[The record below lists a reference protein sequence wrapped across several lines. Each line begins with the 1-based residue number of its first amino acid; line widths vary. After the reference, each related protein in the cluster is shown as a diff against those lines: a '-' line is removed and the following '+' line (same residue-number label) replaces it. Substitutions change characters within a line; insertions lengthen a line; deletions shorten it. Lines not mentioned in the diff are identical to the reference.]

1 LKNNRMNRGD
11 SRSDRRRLC
20 GATLLGA
27 LLLGGCAVG
36 PNYHRPPFATPPQY
50 KTAVTPTANAPQ
62 ALPLASWWTLF
73 NDPLLNDLE
82 HQVEVS
88 NQNLVQSEAAY
99 RQTVATVR
107 EARSALWP
115 TLTGSASASRFG
127 GSGGR
132 GTSVVPGGSGSTT
145 VVPIVSGQSTTTYQ
159 ANATASWELDV
170 WGRLRRTL
178 ENAKESAEASAADLA
193 TATLSAQGQLAT
205 AYLQLREADA
215 ERELVAATV
224 TAYARALQITQN
236 RYDAGQAAKTDV
248 LQAQTQLFTA
258 QDQEASL
265 ALQRSQLENSI
276 AALIGKSASEFRI
289 EPAME
294 WHIPVP
300 DIPVG
305 VPSTLLERRPDIA
318 AAERRMAAAN
328 AEIGVEEAAYFPSV
342 TLTGGLTFVSTSIGT
357 LFAHSSQ
364 SHTASVG
371 LSDTILD
378 FGARRAHVYGARAAY
393 DQSVATYRQTVIT
406 AFQDVEN
413 FLIAASE
420 QATEGGFLRAASAA
434 ADETERL
441 TLNQYKAGTVA
452 YTNVVVAQTAALSAR
467 RSLAAN
473 TVSQQTTAVSLATA
487 LGGGWLP
494 PPQ

>member
-1 LKNNRMNRGD
+1 MNRPD
-11 SRSDRRRLC
+11 STSHHRRLY
-20 GATLLGA
+20 GAVLLGA

-36 PNYHRPPFATPPQY
+36 PNYHRPAFATPPQY
-50 KTAVTPTANAPQ
+50 KTAVTPAATTPA
-62 ALPLASWWTLF
+62 ALPLANWWTLF

-88 NQNLVQSEAAY
+88 NQNLAQSEAAF
-99 RQTVATVR
+99 RQTVATER

-115 TLTGSASASRFG
+115 TVNGAASATRSG

-132 GTSVVPGGSGSTT
+132 GTSVVPSGSGSST
-145 VVPIVSGQSTTTYQ
+145 VVAPIVGGQTTTLYQ
-159 ANATASWELDV
+159 ANITADWELDV
-170 WGRLRRTL
+170 WGRLRRQL
-178 ENAKESAEASAADLA
+178 ESAKESSQASAADLA

-215 ERELVAATV
+215 ERDLVAATV

-276 AALIGKSASEFRI
+276 AALIGKSASAFTI
-289 EPAME
+289 EPAKE

-328 AEIGVEEAAYFPSV
+328 AEIGVAEAAYFPSL
-342 TLTGGLTFVSTSIGT
+342 TLSGGLTFVSTSVGT

-364 SHTASVG
+364 SHNAQAA

-378 FGARRAHVYGARAAY
+378 FGARRAQVYGAHASY
-393 DQSVATYRQTVIT
+393 DQAVATYRQTVLT

-420 QATEGGFLRAASAA
+420 QATEAGFLRAASAA

-452 YTNVVVAQTAALSAR
+452 YTSVVVAQTAALTAR
-467 RSLAAN
+467 RSLAAM

-487 LGGGWLP
+487 LGGGWIP
-494 PPQ
+494 PAQ